1 MTSIL
6 DLAPYLP
13 TYRLNGATVAA
24 AWGGRASGQSRSVA
38 NYDEDTVTMAHAALT
53 EILCEPR
60 ASSVPPHALYFASA
74 NPPYAEKSSADIV
87 ATACDLPQRLRTADF
102 TGSPRAGTQALLTAL
117 DNVASRGGTAAVVV
131 ADMRQAVPGSPME
144 LQMGDGAVVFTVGA
158 GDGIAEVVDS
168 LSWSDEFTDFW
179 RLPGQRYT
187 QSADGRFVQEQG
199 YERVLAVA
207 LQQLLTEHGLTAG
220 DLGGAAFAAPDG
232 KGHQSLGKR
241 LGLRPDQIADPG
253 LYRDPGHLG
262 TAQPFLALTS
272 ILERVAPG
280 QYVALCAFGS
290 GADVILLRTTPALA
304 AWQAKRRMAVQAERA
319 RTLATY
325 GHYLS
330 FRRLVDGEKIE
341 PYSSLMLAW
350 REQESNLRRKGHRC
364 QACGQIHFP
373 PHNVCPSC
381 QSRTEF
387 QKVRLS
393 DRGTIVTFTCDRL
406 APSPDAPVIM
416 VVVDLDGGG
425 RMFTQLV
432 DAKPDEV
439 EIGKRVEFVFRRF
452 HEGGGAINY
461 FWKFRLQ
468 RRG

>member
-13 TYRLNGATVAA
+13 TYRLTGQITAA

-38 NYDEDTVTMAHAALT
+38 NYDEDTVTMAHAALS
-53 EILCEPR
+53 EILCE
-60 ASSVPPHALYFASA
+60 SGGNSGSLQALYFASA
-74 NPPYAEKSSADIV
+74 NPPYAEKSCADIV
-87 ATACDLPQRLRTADF
+87 AFACDLPQRLRTADF
-102 TGSPRAGTQALLTAL
+102 TGSPRAGTQALLTAM
-117 DNVASRGGTAAVVV
+117 DYVASSGGTAAVVV
-131 ADMRQAVPGSPME
+131 SDMRLAMPGSALEM
-144 LQMGDGAVVFTVGA
+144 QMGDGAVALTVGA
-158 GDGIAEVVDS
+158 GEGIAEVVGS

-179 RLPGQRYT
+179 RLPEQRYT
-187 QSADGRFVQEQG
+187 RAADARFVQEQG
-199 YERVLAVA
+199 YERVLGVA
-207 LQQLLTEHGLTAG
+207 LQQLLAEHGLTAG
-220 DLGGAAFAAPDG
+220 DLGAVAFAAPDA
-232 KGHQSLGKR
+232 KGHQAVGKR

-253 LYRDPGHLG
+253 IYRDPGHLG
-262 TAQPFLALTS
+262 TAHPFLALTAV
-272 ILERVAPG
+272 LERVTPG
-280 QYVALCAFGS
+280 QYVALLAFGS
-290 GADVILLRTTPALA
+290 GADAILLRTTPALQ
-304 AWQAKRRMAVQAERA
+304 AWQAKRRLAAQAERA
-319 RTLATY
+319 RPLPTY
-325 GHYLS
+325 GHFLS

-350 REQESNLRRKGHRC
+350 REQESNLRRKAHRC

-373 PHNVCPSC
+373 PHNVCPKC
-381 QSRTEF
+381 QSRAEF
-387 QKVRLS
+387 AKVRLS

-439 EIGKRVEFVFRRF
+439 AIGKRVEFVFRRF
-452 HEGGGAINY
+452 HEGGGAVNY
-461 FWKFRLQ
+461 FWKFRLE